1 MNLRVGS
8 ESVLWVSIEEW
19 NLEEHCVVIREGKID
34 QVHIKTVVQHKVMCV
49 SFVMAG
55 ELHMLGQIK

>member
-1 MNLRVGS
+1 M
-8 ESVLWVSIEEW
+8 WVSIEEW

-49 SFVMAG
+49 SFVVAG